1 MSDRSDEQRRSS
13 CFGAASKFVTQA
25 PTRLCSAAYASL
37 VYHVRNMQFA
47 NSSRSMRSQVL
58 GFIGWLAVVFAAASI
73 GALASLDA
81 ASFYGQLQK
90 PSWAPPASVF
100 GPVWSTLYAL
110 MGVAAWLVWRRP
122 DTTRRALWLFAGQLA
137 ANALWSWLFF
147 AWHQGA
153 LAFIDVLALL
163 LLIAATIVS
172 FWRLNRLAAVLLVP
186 YILWV
191 GFAAALTWAVWRA
204 NPMML

>member
-1 MSDRSDEQRRSS
+1 MPSPLPAHTYVLDFAAQVRVDRRN
-13 CFGAASKFVTQA
+13 
-25 PTRLCSAAYASL
+25 L
-37 VYHVRNMQFA
+37 RNMQS
-47 NSSRSMRSQVL
+47 NSSRSVRSQVL
-58 GFIGWLAVVFAAASI
+58 GFIAWFAVVFAAASI
-73 GALASLDA
+73 GASASIDA
-81 ASFYGQLQK
+81 ATFYGQLQK

-110 MGVAAWLVWRRP
+110 MALSAWLVWRKP
-122 DTTRRALWLFAGQLA
+122 DATRGALRLFVGQLA

-163 LLIAATIVS
+163 VLIAATIVS
-172 FWRLNRLAAVLLVP
+172 FWRLDRVAAVLLVP

-191 GFAAALTWAVWRA
+191 GFACALTWAVWRG
-204 NPMML
+204 NPMVL

>member
-1 MSDRSDEQRRSS
+1 
-13 CFGAASKFVTQA
+13 
-25 PTRLCSAAYASL
+25 
-37 VYHVRNMQFA
+37 MQF
-47 NSSRSMRSQVL
+47 NSPRSMQSQVL
-58 GFIGWLAVVFAAASI
+58 GLIAWLAVVFAAASI
-73 GALASLDA
+73 GAIASIDA
-81 ASFYGQLQK
+81 STFYGQLEK

-110 MGVAAWLVWRRP
+110 MAVSAWLVWRKP
-122 DTTRRALWLFAGQLA
+122 DATRRALQLFVGQLA

-163 LLIAATIVS
+163 VLIAATIIS
-172 FWRLNRLAAVLLVP
+172 FWRLNRVAAVLLVP

-191 GFAAALTWAVWRA
+191 GFASALTWAVWRA
-204 NPMML
+204 NPMVL

>member
-1 MSDRSDEQRRSS
+1 
-13 CFGAASKFVTQA
+13 
-25 PTRLCSAAYASL
+25 
-37 VYHVRNMQFA
+37 MQS

-58 GFIGWLAVVFAAASI
+58 GFVAWLAVVFAAASI
-73 GALASLDA
+73 GAIASIDA
-81 ASFYGQLQK
+81 DTFYGQLQK

-100 GPVWSTLYAL
+100 GPVWSALYAL
-110 MGVAAWLVWRRP
+110 MGVSAWLVWRKP
-122 DTTRRALWLFAGQLA
+122 HATRHALWLFFGQLA

-163 LLIAATIVS
+163 VLIAATIVS
-172 FWRLNRLAAVLLVP
+172 FWRLNRLAAVLLMP

-191 GFAAALTWAVWRA
+191 AFACALTWAVWRA

>member
-1 MSDRSDEQRRSS
+1 MR
-13 CFGAASKFVTQA
+13 F
-25 PTRLCSAAYASL
+25 
-37 VYHVRNMQFA
+37 

-58 GFIGWLAVVFAAASI
+58 GFIAWLAVVFAAASI
-73 GALASLDA
+73 GAIASIDA
-81 ASFYGQLQK
+81 ATFYSQLEK

-110 MGVAAWLVWRRP
+110 MGVSVWLVWRRP
-122 DTTRRALWLFAGQLA
+122 DVTRRALWLFAGQLA

-147 AWHQGA
+147 AWNQGA

-163 LLIAATIVS
+163 ILIAATIVS

-186 YILWV
+186 YVLWV
-191 GFAAALTWAVWRA
+191 GFASALTWAVWRA
-204 NPMML
+204 NPLVL